1 MEPIMGAKLA
11 YYLLVFPISKLPF
24 WGIYL
29 LSDLLYGVFRIFPYR
44 KKVIEGNIRRSFPEK
59 TDREINALVRQ
70 FYRHFTDILAEGI
83 KNLSISKEELQRRY
97 TVKNP
102 KVMEE
107 LYQRQKSVL
116 LVSGHYNNWEWLI
129 TSQNFQFPHQAMGIG
144 MPLTSKFWDKK
155 VNERRE
161 RYGMIVVHA
170 KNFREKFREQE
181 GNPIAILTLSD
192 QSPGDARK
200 SYWMEFLNQQTAVL
214 FGAEQ
219 LAHEYGFSVVF
230 YHPRKVKRG
239 YYELELLLITD
250 TPETMQ
256 WGEITE
262 AHTHLLEK
270 AILEQP
276 AYWLWSHK
284 RWKRT
289 IPEDLEELKR
299 EQKQKFEERFPSVTG
314 TNKI

>member
-1 MEPIMGAKLA
+1 MGERLV
-11 YYLLVFPISKLPF
+11 YYFIVFPISKLPF

-29 LSDLLYGVFRIFPYR
+29 LSDILYGIFRVFPYR

-59 TDREINALVRQ
+59 SEEEINRLVKQ

-83 KNLSISKEELQRRY
+83 KNLSISKKELQRRY
-97 TVKNP
+97 RIKNP
-102 KVMEE
+102 EVMDQ
-107 LYQRQKSVL
+107 LYKENQSVL

-129 TSQNFQFPHQAMGIG
+129 TSQNFLFEHQAMGIG

-161 RYGMIVVHA
+161 RFGMIVVHS
-170 KNFREKFREQE
+170 KNFREKIKEQTK
-181 GNPIAILTLSD
+181 PTAILTLSD

-200 SYWMEFLNQQTAVL
+200 SYWMKFLNQQTAVL

-219 LAHEYGFSVVF
+219 MAHEYNFAVVF
-230 YHPRKVKRG
+230 YHTRKIKRG
-239 YYELELLLITD
+239 YYEMELQLITD
-250 TPETMQ
+250 DPKTMK

-270 AILEQP
+270 AILEHP
-276 AYWLWSHK
+276 PFWLWSHK
-284 RWKRT
+284 RWKREV
-289 IPEDLEELKR
+289 PKDLEELKR
-299 EQKQKFEERFPSVTG
+299 EQKKKFEE
-314 TNKI
+314 KYL